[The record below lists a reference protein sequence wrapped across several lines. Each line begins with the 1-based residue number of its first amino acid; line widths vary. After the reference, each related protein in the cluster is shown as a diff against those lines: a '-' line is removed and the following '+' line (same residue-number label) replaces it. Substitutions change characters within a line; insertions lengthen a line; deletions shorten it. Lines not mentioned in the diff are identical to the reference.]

1 MQAASL
7 LDGLSFDGFPPF
19 KYSRSSAEVDVSRRQ
34 VVQALVVS
42 TVVVVLDEL
51 VDAVFE
57 LTWQIVVLQQDPV
70 FHRAV
75 ISLDL
80 TLRHRVADH
89 CSLEIVFLI
98 QSCSEATLANTS
110 RLEHL
115 EFPLRGALSM
125 PQTTI

>member
-51 VDAVFE
+51 VDAVGIATSSIASI
-57 LTWQIVVLQQDPV
+57 LPSGID
-70 FHRAV
+70 
-75 ISLDL
+75 ISR
-80 TLRHRVADH
+80 TR
-89 CSLEIVFLI
+89 
-98 QSCSEATLANTS
+98 
-110 RLEHL
+110 RL
-115 EFPLRGALSM
+115 PGAGS
-125 PQTTI
+125 

>member
-57 LTWQIVVLQQDPV
+57 LTWQIVVL
-70 FHRAV
+70 
-75 ISLDL
+75 S
-80 TLRHRVADH
+80 
-89 CSLEIVFLI
+89 
-98 QSCSEATLANTS
+98 S
-110 RLEHL
+110 RIRFFIE
-115 EFPLRGALSM
+115 R
-125 PQTTI
+125 